1 MQTNKV
7 KLVDFLGQLITRA
20 PSEKDRA
27 FIVMIRVSIEP
38 NVVISETQMQI
49 LEEGLFN
56 PQSGLSKAGLEE
68 ANGVAF
74 VLNTCYE
81 KILSNSQPS

>member
-1 MQTNKV
+1 MKTEKK
-7 KLVDFLGQLITRA
+7 KLVDFLGELIARA

-38 NVVISETQMQI
+38 NIVVSETQMEI
-49 LEEGLFN
+49 LEAGLFN
-56 PQSGLSKAGLEE
+56 PHSGLSKGGLEE

-74 VLNTCYE
+74 AFNTSYE
-81 KILSNSQPS
+81 KIPSNQPPS